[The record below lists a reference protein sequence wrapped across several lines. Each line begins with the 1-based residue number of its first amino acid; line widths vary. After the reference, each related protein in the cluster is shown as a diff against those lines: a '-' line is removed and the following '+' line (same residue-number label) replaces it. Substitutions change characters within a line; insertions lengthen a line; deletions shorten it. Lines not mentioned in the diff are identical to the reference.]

1 MSKTICIVT
10 QSHLCRNPRV
20 LKEAI
25 ALSKA
30 GYSITILT
38 AIYSDKL
45 LQEDLELL
53 NHTTIRLHF
62 YSDLSK
68 GGFNSFMSRLIRKL
82 SVLLKT
88 KLNMESRHSLGYNA
102 IGLKKHIKNHRA
114 HLYIM
119 HQELAT
125 VIGSQ
130 MTEKYK
136 VAFDLEDW
144 YSEDLLPGARKAR
157 PAKLLK
163 QAEKTAIEKSA
174 CCYTTSK
181 AMAKGLKTYY
191 KTGNEPAVIYNS
203 FDLIKN
209 TDGSVQHH
217 DRPRLYWFSQTIG
230 EGRGLEFFIN
240 CLSKS
245 DCSWELNLR
254 GDISETYSEH
264 LNKLMSPKN
273 QLVLLPMQNNT
284 ELIEGIPYYDIGLAL
299 EPNDPPNKNLTISNK
314 LFHCMAAGLPVI
326 ASYTEG
332 QAEIGLE
339 NPEIIFLYKQNDERA
354 LVDILNNLGGKFAR
368 NELNQ
373 LRTEVVKAYQLKYS
387 WEIESKKLVQ
397 LIHNALEQ

>member
-30 GYSITILT
+30 GYTVTILT

-45 LQEDLELL
+45 LQEDQELL
-53 NHTTIRLHF
+53 KNTTIGFHF
-62 YSDLSK
+62 YSDLRKS
-68 GGFNSFMSRLIRKL
+68 NIHSFTSRLIRKL

-88 KLNMESRHSLGYNA
+88 RLNIESKHSLGYNA
-102 IGLKKHIKNHRA
+102 AGLKKHIKTHPA
-114 HLYIM
+114 DLFIM

-130 MTEKYK
+130 MTGKYR

-144 YSEDLLPGARKAR
+144 YSEDLLPHARRAR
-157 PAKLLK
+157 PIKLLK
-163 QAEKTAIEKSA
+163 RAEKIAIEKGA

-181 AMAKGLKTYY
+181 AMARGLKAYY
-191 KTGNEPAVIYNS
+191 KTSNEPAIIYNS
-203 FDLIKN
+203 FGNIQNLDN
-209 TDGSVQHH
+209 TVQHH

-245 DCSWELNLR
+245 NYSWELNLR
-254 GDISETYSEH
+254 GDISKTYSEH
-264 LNKLMSPKN
+264 LNKLLAAKD
-273 QLVLLPMQNNT
+273 QLILLPMQNNA
-284 ELIEGIPYYDIGLAL
+284 ELIKGLPAYDIGLAL
-299 EPNDPPNKNLTISNK
+299 EPDTPPNKNLTISNK

-326 ASYTEG
+326 ASYTAG

-339 NPEIIFLYKQNDERA
+339 NPQIIFLYKQNDEQA
-354 LVDILNNLGGKFAR
+354 LVNILNNLGDKFAR

-373 LRTEVVKAYQLKYS
+373 LRSEVVKTYQSKYS